1 MRLYLYY
8 IQFCGKIQLFFR
20 FVSAFGKFGGIK
32 FLDFCNRDQFMPG
45 NLAKEVYQK
54 RCGELIQEAG
64 QLNGMTA
71 GGLMMPIRM
80 RLKTPK
86 MMMPGHTSR

>member
-1 MRLYLYY
+1 
-8 IQFCGKIQLFFR
+8 
-20 FVSAFGKFGGIK
+20 
-32 FLDFCNRDQFMPG
+32 MPG

>member
-1 MRLYLYY
+1 
-8 IQFCGKIQLFFR
+8 
-20 FVSAFGKFGGIK
+20 
-32 FLDFCNRDQFMPG
+32 MPG

-54 RCGELIQEAG
+54 RCCELIQEAG

-80 RLKTPK
+80 RLVIESAAFPSHMKDILEYRTK
-86 MMMPGHTSR
+86 DYYWRRYRGKIK